1 MKWILVA
8 DDDPVIRE
16 VWAEALNQ
24 AGYKTVQAR
33 DGREAL
39 RLMPKILPD
48 LMILDLRMPGLSGN
62 EVLQQIR
69 QKADLSRIPVLISS
83 GFSDEVYASG
93 QGLNIVG
100 RLQKPQALTA
110 MLDAVRAALVRRP
123 GVPPSP
129 PRPA

>member
-16 VWAEALNQ
+16 VWAEALSK
-24 AGYKTVQAR
+24 AGYRAVQAS

-39 RLMPKILPD
+39 RLIPKVLPD

-62 EVLQQIR
+62 EVLQHVR
-69 QKADLSRIPVLISS
+69 QKSELARIPVLISS
-83 GFSDEVYASG
+83 GFADETHIS

-123 GVPPSP
+123 A
-129 PRPA
+129 PA

>member
-8 DDDPVIRE
+8 DDDPVVRE
-16 VWAEALNQ
+16 VWAEALSQ
-24 AGYKTVQAR
+24 AGYHTVQAR

-62 EVLQQIR
+62 EVLQQLR
-69 QKADLSRIPVLISS
+69 ERSDLSRIPVLVSS
-83 GFSDEVYASG
+83 GFPDEAHESG
-93 QGLNIVG
+93 RGLNIVG

-110 MLDAVRAALVRRP
+110 MVEAVRAALVRRP
-123 GVPPSP
+123 
-129 PRPA
+129 A

>member
-8 DDDPVIRE
+8 DDDPAIRE
-16 VWAEALNQ
+16 VWAEALSQ
-24 AGYKTVQAR
+24 AGYRAVQAK

-39 RLMPKILPD
+39 RLMPKVLPD

-62 EVLQQIR
+62 EVLQEVR
-69 QKADLSRIPVLISS
+69 QRSELARIPVLISS
-83 GFSDEVYASG
+83 GFADEAHLS

-110 MLDAVRAALVRRP
+110 MLDAVRTALVRRP
-123 GVPPSP
+123 
-129 PRPA
+129 A

>member
-1 MKWILVA
+1 MQWILVA

-16 VWAEALNQ
+16 VWAEALDR
-24 AGYKTVQAR
+24 AGYRTVQAR

-39 RLMPKILPD
+39 RLIPKVLPD

-69 QKADLSRIPVLISS
+69 QKSDLSRIPVLISS
-83 GFSDEVYASG
+83 GFSDEVHASG

-123 GVPPSP
+123 RVAPSP